1 MQYKS
6 FMTSAV
12 LIFALAFMAGCAK
25 PPQQEMDAAKAALE
39 AAKTAEADRYV
50 ADKFKAAQ
58 DSLDAAMV
66 EVENQNSKFALTRNY
81 GRAQALLQ
89 SAVAA
94 ANAAAG
100 EAAAAKEAAR
110 TAAEGLTQQLQT
122 SIASAKE
129 LLTKAPKGKEGRA
142 ALEMIQNDIAG
153 VEASL
158 ADISTAT
165 ANGDYLTARDKAQA
179 GLDKINGIIEELNNA
194 ISKKASMSR

>member
-6 FMTSAV
+6 FMRSGL

-25 PPQQEMDAAKAALE
+25 PPQQDIDAAKAALE

-81 GRAQALLQ
+81 DQAQALLQ

-122 SIASAKE
+122 SIASAKA
-129 LLTKAPKGKEGRA
+129 LLAKAPKGKEGRA